1 MKQGLGIQH
10 LINVF
15 HISKLQGLGY
25 GSVLVVVVSML
36 MRFSSNWFMAWKGL
50 LIEVLGDRELRVL
63 DVGTGTGFIA
73 LLLAELGHEVIGV
86 DISEEMLRIARE
98 KARKLNIENVEFH
111 LADAEELPFPDN
123 TFDAVVARHVIWAL
137 PNPEKAYSEWKRVL
151 RPGER

>member
-1 MKQGLGIQH
+1 
-10 LINVF
+10 
-15 HISKLQGLGY
+15 
-25 GSVLVVVVSML
+25 ML

-63 DVGTGTGFIA
+63 DVGIGTGFIA

>member
-1 MKQGLGIQH
+1 
-10 LINVF
+10 
-15 HISKLQGLGY
+15 
-25 GSVLVVVVSML
+25 
-36 MRFSSNWFMAWKGL
+36 MAWKGL

-111 LADAEELPFPDN
+111 LADAEEPPFPDN
-123 TFDAVVARHVIWAL
+123 TFDAVVADMLFGLCPIQRRLIL
-137 PNPEKAYSEWKRVL
+137 NGREF
-151 RPGER
+151 